1 MSSQANHA
9 EPSLN
14 WSLGAVLA
22 VAALLTPATGL
33 AQDPAAVGESTPGT
47 TQTAAPNQDAASTPE
62 TGTAPLRQGFNFS
75 LGLGSASVGAT
86 CSACDTD
93 LFDDRIGGLSGN
105 VRIGA
110 SLTSRLVL
118 AVEGMGWFN
127 NSDEIYRR
135 VASAS
140 VVLLGYPSETSG
152 FFVKAGFGG
161 IRGIV
166 ENDFLRVQTDG
177 WSSQIGLGYDFPIGE
192 GVAVTAF
199 GEYVYTIA
207 PATWVNGVSV
217 DEAVSPNAFQVGLA
231 ITVQ

>member
-1 MSSQANHA
+1 M
-9 EPSLN
+9 L
-14 WSLGAVLA
+14 LA
-22 VAALLTPATGL
+22 PATGL
-33 AQDPAAVGESTPGT
+33 AQGAPASSDSDHEVAQTTEPVQGGLAAGPTAYEPGQEAES
-47 TQTAAPNQDAASTPE
+47 APSSRT
-62 TGTAPLRQGFNFS
+62 PLRQGFNFS

-86 CSACDTD
+86 CSACDMD

-110 SLTSRLVL
+110 SVTSRLVL

-127 NSDEIYRR
+127 NSDDIYRR

-140 VVLLGYPSETSG
+140 VVLLGYPSETSS

-177 WSSQIGLGYDFPIGE
+177 WSSQIGLGYDFPVGE
-192 GVAVTAF
+192 SVAVTAF

-207 PATWVNGVSV
+207 PATWINGVSV
-217 DEAVSPNAFQVGLA
+217 DEAVSPNAFNVGLA